1 MNPNE
6 YPNTNNERPPNPIA
20 VNPIAINPI
29 TINPI
34 TINPIAKIATE
45 LSDLFRGAGSVIID
59 TEACQTRQFNG
70 SLTGDLKCLLSS
82 LENLMKRLISLA
94 TACLAMIISV
104 GSLSAQTD
112 DEKFILDTETAAQ
125 RQARMAWWK
134 EARFGMF
141 VHWGLYSSTE
151 GEWGEKKFVRGAE
164 WIQRNAGV
172 SADEYEK
179 TMRPKFKPS
188 ADFAEQWAKL
198 AKRAGVKYVVYTNKH
213 HEGFAMHDSA
223 ETEFDAKDF
232 TGRDLH
238 KEIVEAI
245 RGEGLRVGLYHSLWD
260 WHHPDAPAGKGAMN
274 LGGLSMDDRDLSRY
288 TDYLHAQVNE
298 ITDGRYGE
306 VDVLWLDYSK
316 NQFQGEAWRAKE
328 LVELLRKNQPQV
340 LINNRLWK
348 NTKEKR
354 DGQEKYW
361 FGDFSTPEQHIP
373 ANGIEGVDWETCDT
387 LNITWGWSKHATEYK
402 TSTEL
407 IHRLIDAVSKG
418 GNYLLNVG
426 PLPDGS
432 IDPKSVERFNAIGD
446 WMKVNGEAIYGT
458 QASPFTRL
466 PWGRATAKQIEGGY
480 RLYLHVFDWPDDGRL
495 FIPGLEGLPS
505 QGQIF
510 GIPGIQKKPASK
522 VRGGALIRGLPPRPK
537 NAAADAATVIAL
549 DFDEAPVVAPYRV
562 YSAADGAFKLEPADA
577 SVKAAKY
584 HDNEMFQRSNIDSWK
599 ADSSATYPLQVEKA
613 GDYSVEAEIATNR
626 LTEDANF
633 VLSAGGVE
641 HPCVVKPTGGPKK
654 WKQLSLGSIKLPE
667 GKVEL
672 RLQCK
677 SIVNKGVVKIATMS
691 LKPAQ

>member
-1 MNPNE
+1 
-6 YPNTNNERPPNPIA
+6 
-20 VNPIAINPI
+20 
-29 TINPI
+29 
-34 TINPIAKIATE
+34 
-45 LSDLFRGAGSVIID
+45 
-59 TEACQTRQFNG
+59 
-70 SLTGDLKCLLSS
+70 
-82 LENLMKRLISLA
+82 MKRIILVA
-94 TACLAMIISV
+94 TACLAIFVSV
-104 GSLSAQTD
+104 DRSFAQTD
-112 DEKFILDTETAAQ
+112 QPSQTVVEEFILDAETPAD

-141 VHWGLYSSTE
+141 VHWGLYSSTD

-172 SADEYEK
+172 QADVYEE
-179 TMRPKFKPS
+179 TMRPKFKPK
-188 ADFAEQWAKL
+188 ADFASEWAKL
-198 AKRAGVKYVVYTNKH
+198 AKRAGAKYVVFTNKH

-223 ETEFDAKDF
+223 ETEFDAKDW

-245 RGEGLRVGLYHSLWD
+245 RAEGLHVGLYHSLWD

-274 LGGLSMDDRDLSRY
+274 LGGLSMDDRELSKY
-288 TDYLHAQVNE
+288 IDYLHAQVNE
-298 ITDGRYGE
+298 ITDGRYGD

-354 DGQEKYW
+354 EGQDKYW

-402 TSTEL
+402 SSTEL
-407 IHRLIDAVSKG
+407 IRRLIDAVSKG
-418 GNYLLNVG
+418 GNYLLNIG

-458 QASPFTRL
+458 QAGPFTRL
-466 PWGRATAKQIEGGY
+466 PWGRATSKQTDDGY
-480 RLYLHVFDWPDDGRL
+480 RLYLHVFDWPDNGEL
-495 FIPGLEGLPS
+495 FIPGLESLPT
-505 QGQIF
+505 QGQIL
-510 GIPGIQKKPASK
+510 GMPGIQKSPAKSA
-522 VRGGALIRGLPPRPK
+522 RGGALIKGLPPKPT
-537 NAAADAATVIAL
+537 NPLADAAAVVAL

-562 YSAADGAFKLEPADA
+562 YSAADGSFNLEPADA

-584 HDNEMFQRSNIDSWK
+584 HDNEMYKRSNIDSWK
-599 ADSSATYPLQVEKA
+599 AESSATYPLQVEKA
-613 GDYSVEAEIATNR
+613 GKYSVEIEVATDRMKENAKY
-626 LTEDANF
+626 LVSIGD
-633 VLSAGGVE
+633 VE
-641 HPCVVKPTGGPKK
+641 LACVVTPTGGPKD
-654 WKQLSLGSIKLPE
+654 WKDQALGSIELPE
-667 GKVEL
+667 GQVEL
-672 RLQCK
+672 KLQCK
-677 SIVNKGVVKIATMS
+677 SIVKKGVVKIAAIS
-691 LKPAQ
+691 LKPAE